1 VVLNA
6 AAARK
11 FYGGENPVGRRIQYN
26 LNEWLIVGV
35 VGSIR
40 MLGAADEAPAIVY
53 LSAEQQEQWPGYVL
67 VKSTQPMETLLPAA
81 RSVVKEIDPTIA
93 VTEVMTLDE
102 RVSLAMAPQRFRAT
116 VTTALGVLA
125 LLLSAIGIYG
135 VISHAV
141 GRETRD
147 IGVRLALGEER
158 QRIRARVLLRALKAT
173 GLGVVFGVALSLGA
187 SRWLASFMIGVSE
200 RDPGAIGVAALLL
213 IGVAAVAAYL
223 PARRASRVDPMI
235 ALRSD

>member
-1 VVLNA
+1 
-6 AAARK
+6 
-11 FYGGENPVGRRIQYN
+11 
-26 LNEWLIVGV
+26 
-35 VGSIR
+35 
-40 MLGAADEAPAIVY
+40 M
-53 LSAEQQEQWPGYVL
+53 
-67 VKSTQPMETLLPAA
+67 VKSTKPVELLLPAV
-81 RSVVKEIDPTIA
+81 RNVVKEIDPTIA
-93 VTEVMTLDE
+93 VTEIMTLDE
-102 RVSLAMAPQRFRAT
+102 RVSRAMAPQRFRAA

-158 QRIRARVLLRALKAT
+158 HRVRARVLLRALGAT
-173 GLGVVFGVALSLGA
+173 GFGVLLGVGFALAS
-187 SRWLASFMIGVSE
+187 SRWLASFMIGVSA
-200 RDPGAIGVAALLL
+200 RDPGALTVAALLL
-213 IGVAAVAAYL
+213 LSVAAIAAYL